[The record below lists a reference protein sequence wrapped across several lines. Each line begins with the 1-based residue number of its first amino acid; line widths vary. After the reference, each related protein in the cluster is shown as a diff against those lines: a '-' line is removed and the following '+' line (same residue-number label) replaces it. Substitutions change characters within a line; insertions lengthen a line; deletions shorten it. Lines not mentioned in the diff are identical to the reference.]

1 MIWIDWL
8 VLSLTLLAIAAAG
21 VFQTRRKQTIDQ
33 YLRSGNEMGWLSIG
47 LGVMATQASAIT
59 FLSAPGLGYESGLRF
74 VQFYFGM
81 PIAIVLISKFF
92 IPIYYR
98 LKVYTAYEY
107 LEQRFDLR
115 VRLFTALLFLV
126 QRGLAA
132 GLTIYAPA
140 IILSTILGWNLNL
153 TIIGVGGLVILYTVS
168 GGSKAVSITQ
178 RWQMAVILG
187 GMFLAGAILM
197 AYLFEDVSLN
207 EALSLAGRG
216 GRMQA
221 IDTGFDFNERYT
233 LWSGLTGGLF
243 LALSYFGTDQSQVQR
258 YLGGRSAKESRLGL
272 LFNALIKVPMQF
284 SILLIGVLIYV
295 FYLFER
301 PPIHFNEEGLSAV
314 RNSDKVEE
322 IFALESAFVD
332 NHNSLRMNAELFVE
346 SMRRGDPL
354 AKERAREDLAR
365 AEAMEHELRNQTRAL
380 IAEVRPDQDVKDT
393 NYVFLHFVLNY
404 LPHGLIGLLL
414 AVILSAA
421 MSSTSGELSA
431 LSSTTLV
438 DFYKRLSGSENEDT
452 AVLTV
457 GKWMTVA
464 WGLLA
469 IGFAWAAR
477 LFDNLIEM
485 VNLLGSLFYGTIL
498 GVFLVAFFLKRI
510 GSSAVFWAALL
521 AEAVVLLIHFGRV
534 KNWPYFNQLQVEY
547 LWYNVIGC
555 GVLVLL
561 ALIFQYFQRI
571 GRSRLT

>member
-1 MIWIDWL
+1 MEQFAQLGVGFLAVADHFLLPAQSILYPRMIWIDWL

-178 RWQMAVILG
+178 KWQMAVILG

-322 IFALESAFVD
+322 IFALESA
-332 NHNSLRMNAELFVE
+332 L
-346 SMRRGDPL
+346 
-354 AKERAREDLAR
+354 
-365 AEAMEHELRNQTRAL
+365 
-380 IAEVRPDQDVKDT
+380 
-393 NYVFLHFVLNY
+393 
-404 LPHGLIGLLL
+404 
-414 AVILSAA
+414 
-421 MSSTSGELSA
+421 
-431 LSSTTLV
+431 
-438 DFYKRLSGSENEDT
+438 
-452 AVLTV
+452 
-457 GKWMTVA
+457 
-464 WGLLA
+464 
-469 IGFAWAAR
+469 
-477 LFDNLIEM
+477 
-485 VNLLGSLFYGTIL
+485 
-498 GVFLVAFFLKRI
+498 
-510 GSSAVFWAALL
+510 
-521 AEAVVLLIHFGRV
+521 
-534 KNWPYFNQLQVEY
+534 
-547 LWYNVIGC
+547 
-555 GVLVLL
+555 
-561 ALIFQYFQRI
+561 
-571 GRSRLT
+571 

>member
-1 MIWIDWL
+1 MI
-8 VLSLTLLAIAAAG
+8 LTLLTIVAAG
-21 VFQTRRKQTIDQ
+21 VFQTRRKQSIDQ
-33 YLRSGNEMGWLSIG
+33 YLRSGNEMGWLTIG

-92 IPIYYR
+92 IPIYYK

-115 VRLFTALLFLV
+115 VRLFTAFLFLV

-153 TIIGVGGLVILYTVS
+153 TIIGVGGLVIIYTVS

-178 RWQMAVILG
+178 KWQMSVILG
-187 GMFLAGAILM
+187 GMFVAGAILLG
-197 AYLFEDVSLN
+197 YLFQDVGIN

-258 YLGGRSAKESRLGL
+258 YLGGKSVKESRLGL

-295 FYLFER
+295 FYHFER

-314 RNSDKVEE
+314 RNSDKVDE
-322 IFALESAFVD
+322 IFALESAFVE
-332 NHNSLRMNAELFVE
+332 NHKDIRMNAELYVE

-354 AKERAREDLAR
+354 AKERAAEDLAR
-365 AEAMEHELRNQTRAL
+365 AELNEHRLRTEARTL

-438 DFYKRLSGSENEDT
+438 DFYKRLSGSENHET
-452 AVLTV
+452 AVLSV
-457 GKWMTVA
+457 GKWMTVG

-498 GVFLVAFFLKRI
+498 GVFLVAFFFKRI
-510 GSSAVFWAALL
+510 KSTAVFWAALL
-521 AEAVVLLIHFGRV
+521 AEAAVLIIHFGRV
-534 KNWPYFNQLQVEY
+534 QNWKLFETFHVEY

-555 GVLVLL
+555 VLL
-561 ALIFQYFQRI
+561 VALAFVFEQFNKPKKV
-571 GRSRLT
+571 SA